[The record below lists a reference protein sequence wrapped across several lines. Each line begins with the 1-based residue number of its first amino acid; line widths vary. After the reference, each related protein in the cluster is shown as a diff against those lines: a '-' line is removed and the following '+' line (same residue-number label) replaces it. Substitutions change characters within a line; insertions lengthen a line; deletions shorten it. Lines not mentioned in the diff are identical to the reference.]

1 MIVLTFASAVSMLAL
16 QASVDGPRSAF
27 TACIKEAGTKA
38 KSENVKPDAFG
49 EYLRTA
55 CDPAG
60 AKLKSA
66 MVAFD
71 TKNGIKRAQASE
83 DADVILNDVFD
94 GAARTYKRMNSE
106 VAAVQQ

>member
-1 MIVLTFASAVSMLAL
+1 MIVLTLASAVSLLAL
-16 QASVDGPRSAF
+16 QASVDGPRSALA
-27 TACIKEAGTKA
+27 ACIKETATKA
-38 KSENVKPDAFG
+38 KSESVKPDAFG

-55 CDPAG
+55 CSPAG
-60 AKLKSA
+60 AKLKTA

-71 TKNGIKRAQASE
+71 TKNGIGRVQANA
-83 DADVILNDVFD
+83 DAEMILDDLYD